1 RAMALG
7 VGLGSAVLGR
17 LSGDRVEL
25 GLVPLGS
32 IGIGVSALLLAW
44 SPPSFALAFASLIA
58 LGFFGGLFV
67 VPLNANLQQ
76 RAPAA
81 ERGRLLGT
89 MNFLNMLGVAA
100 ASGALW
106 LFSSPHALDLPP
118 DELVLAIGLITFVVT
133 LYVLYLL
140 SDFVI
145 RFTLWFLT
153 HSVYRIRIVGAENLP
168 RRGPALLVCNH
179 VSFVDGLIVGACLQR
194 FIRFIMYRTYYEMPG
209 LHWIL
214 QQMRAIPIGENPKLI
229 RAAMEKAREE

>member
-58 LGFFGGLFV
+58 LGFFGGLFI

-106 LFSSPHALDLPP
+106 LFSSPHALDLAP

-133 LYVLYLL
+133 VYVLWLL
-140 SDFVI
+140 SDFAI
-145 RFTLWFLT
+145 RLSLLPPTAHPQRLP
-153 HSVYRIRIVGAENLP
+153 HP
-168 RRGPALLVCNH
+168 RRRHGDPAAARPGAAGLQPRLLRRRPAGRCLPAALRPLHHVPPLLRDARPAL
-179 VSFVDGLIVGACLQR
+179 DPEAD
-194 FIRFIMYRTYYEMPG
+194 
-209 LHWIL
+209 
-214 QQMRAIPIGENPKLI
+214 
-229 RAAMEKAREE
+229 ARHPHRRQL